1 MSTDHST
8 NNDPSNK
15 GGASGSDPTSIDALT
30 TAMKK
35 FEKGPADL
43 KLSEA
48 TRDQYLAILA
58 TFRKSLQDERDKMNK
73 LETLG
78 NVGTLASANQTK
90 KNLQT
95 DVTGVQGIQ
104 HSVTKYLGYLD
115 EFERAIKAACD
126 RLLQAG

>member
-15 GGASGSDPTSIDALT
+15 GGASDSDPSRLDALT
-30 TAMKK
+30 SDMKNFK
-35 FEKGPADL
+35 KGPADL
-43 KLSEA
+43 KLSVA
-48 TRDQYLAILA
+48 TRDQYLATLA
-58 TFRKSLQDERDKMNK
+58 TYRNSLHGERDKMNK

-78 NVGTLASANQTK
+78 NVGTLASAGQTK

-104 HSVTKYLGYLD
+104 HSVTKYLEYLD

-126 RLLQAG
+126 RLIQAG